1 MAMQRADAFR
11 AAIAATDAAS
21 QDQAPASALDALHLM
36 QLRNIRAAQIGS
48 DHRAFAAGPFDALLV
63 GTCGVQAWS
72 APLVRLLSAD
82 ARKVVE
88 SFLRPRIT
96 ERAATVL
103 RTAAEKFL
111 AGVFNAAL
119 IVAIRRRNATVVWPC
134 DIDEAIIGC
143 GLDRVAGKGRPQA
156 GCACAGR
163 Q

>member
-1 MAMQRADAFR
+1 MASTAQEEKQERAR
-11 AAIAATDAAS
+11 ARC
-21 QDQAPASALDALHLM
+21 PPLDALRVM
-36 QLRNIRAAQIGS
+36 KLRNIRAAQNES
-48 DHRAFAAGPFDALLV
+48 TRCAFAAGPFDALLV

-88 SFLRPRIT
+88 SYLRPRIT

-119 IVAIRRRNATVVWPC
+119 IVAIRCRNATCVWPC
-134 DIDEAIIGC
+134 DIEAAIS
-143 GLDRVAGKGRPQA
+143 RP
-156 GCACAGR
+156 R
-163 Q
+163 

>member
-1 MAMQRADAFR
+1 MESS
-11 AAIAATDAAS
+11 TPS
-21 QDQAPASALDALHLM
+21 QEEKWERLRVRCPPLDALVTM
-36 QLRNIRAAQIGS
+36 QLRNVRRAQIES
-48 DHRAFAAGPFDALLV
+48 NHRSFFAGPFDALLV

-119 IVAIRRRNATVVWPC
+119 IVAIRCRNATCVWPC
-134 DIDEAIIGC
+134 DIEAAIS
-143 GLDRVAGKGRPQA
+143 RP
-156 GCACAGR
+156 R
-163 Q
+163 

>member
-1 MAMQRADAFR
+1 MESTVPLRNTSRLMERDTARC
-11 AAIAATDAAS
+11 
-21 QDQAPASALDALHLM
+21 PPLDALHLM

-119 IVAIRRRNATVVWPC
+119 IVAIRCRNATCVWPC
-134 DIDEAIIGC
+134 DIEAAIS
-143 GLDRVAGKGRPQA
+143 RP
-156 GCACAGR
+156 R
-163 Q
+163 